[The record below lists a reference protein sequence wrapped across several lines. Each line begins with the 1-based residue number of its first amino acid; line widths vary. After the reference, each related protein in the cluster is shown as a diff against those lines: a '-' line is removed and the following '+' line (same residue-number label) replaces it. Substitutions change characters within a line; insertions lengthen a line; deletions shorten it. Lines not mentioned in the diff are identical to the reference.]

1 MGLAA
6 SRREAIVRGVGR
18 LFGEPG
24 SGGAVTESPVAPG
37 EPVAF
42 PDKELLRVCVHCGLC
57 LPFCPTYKAL
67 NLEADSPRGRIYQ
80 MIMVAKGQVPPD
92 DPNFRLHMFR
102 CLDCRACETAC
113 PSGVQYGRLIESA
126 RSLIPPANT
135 TERLARR
142 FVLDDLLD
150 SPALLKVAGT
160 GTRLYQRSGLQ
171 TAMRATGAL
180 RLAPRLRRMDSMLP
194 KLVGSLVDGDLPAFV
209 PAVGLPR
216 YRVAFL
222 RGCVASQFFPQT
234 NRSTVAVLAANGCDV
249 YTPPEQGCC
258 GALQNH
264 SGDREAALAMARHNI
279 DVFERVDPDFVV
291 TNSAGCGSTMKEY
304 GFLLADDPK
313 YAARAAAFAAKVRDV
328 TELLALLPLVAP
340 THEVRRRVAYQDA
353 CHLGHGQK
361 VKLQPRQVLRVIPG
375 LELVELPKSD
385 WCCGSAGIYNVTQ
398 PALSEEILE
407 LEAGQHR
414 RHRGGHRGG
423 QQPWLSA
430 ADRARIAR
438 ARSVGANGPP
448 HRPAG
453 RGVRPQGGV
462 ASAPPAPRRD
472 SGVTRSAVLVA
483 FW

>member
-1 MGLAA
+1 MTIRRKMAIGLAAGAAVGLAA
-6 SRREAIVRGVGR
+6 SKHKVIGRGAER
-18 LFGEPG
+18 LRVAL
-24 SGGAVTESPVAPG
+24 SGGAAMESPVVAG

-80 MIMVAKGQVPPD
+80 MIMVAKGLVAPD

-113 PSGVQYGRLIESA
+113 PSGVQYGRLIEAA

-142 FVLDDLLD
+142 FVLDGLLD

-160 GTRLYQRSGLQ
+160 ATRLYQRSGLQ
-171 TAMRATGAL
+171 KVVRATGAL
-180 RLAPRLRRMDSMLP
+180 RVVPPLRRMESMLP

-209 PAVGLPR
+209 PAEGLPR
-216 YRVAFL
+216 YRVALL

-249 YTPPEQGCC
+249 YTPSEQGCC

-279 DVFERVDPDFVV
+279 DVFERVDPDFII
-291 TNSAGCGSTMKEY
+291 TNSAGCGSMMKEY
-304 GFLLADDPK
+304 GFLLADDPD
-313 YAARAAAFAAKVRDV
+313 YAARGAAFAARVRDV

-340 THEVRRRVAYQDA
+340 THAVKRRVAYQDA

-361 VKLQPRQVLRVIPG
+361 VKEQPRQVLRGIPG
-375 LELVELPKSD
+375 LDLVDLPQSD

-398 PALSEEILE
+398 PALSEEILGWK
-407 LEAGQHR
+407 LANIAGT
-414 RHRGGHRGG
+414 G
-423 QQPWLSA
+423 
-430 ADRARIAR
+430 ADT
-438 ARSVGANGPP
+438 V
-448 HRPAG
+448 
-453 RGVRPQGGV
+453 V
-462 ASAPPAPRRD
+462 ASNPGCLLQIEHGLRER
-472 SGVTRSAVLVA
+472 GLAVRTAHPIDLLAEAYGFKVR
-483 FW
+483 